1 MVAMFV
7 KLAYELNYIHISVAV
22 PTRGLGISPIREES
36 ENNFDTAAMLL
47 LLPRTDAHFSKVN
60 YHTA

>member
-22 PTRGLGISPIREES
+22 PTTGSGISPIKEET

-47 LLPRTDAHFSKVN
+47 LLPRTDAHFSKLN